1 MADTR
6 NDLWLQ
12 ITAESDIPDDITNVD
27 LGMAKELIRTH
38 NESAEAHA
46 DIRTKLQELEDAQ
59 VDEIKE
65 YSSKRDFPASG
76 DTSVTI
82 YVDVSTG
89 NLYRYNTS
97 SRKYEALAM
106 DTIPPSVALEG
117 VPTAPTARLG
127 TNTQQVATTQFVQNE
142 LAQLREQQESVT
154 PVYYDGKTKAK
165 LSLLGANGTIITNVA
180 DGKVEEG
187 SSDAVT
193 GGQLWSAQR
202 DMSNMSAL
210 AARNI
215 AANAAE
221 IDLLKRRAATV
232 VQIEGTNLDVA
243 LAEKGDTRTF
253 TLAIPENGTV
263 TEEETKFVTGKTV
276 YQAIQ
281 DAKGYISGGAGI
293 TVTDGVV
300 AIDDTVA
307 TKEDVENAAFSNQ
320 FKIINGDH
328 TAAMLGEAEGQPTY
342 AINVR
347 ANGSIQKNDGRIITG
362 GVVYEEVRLDENG
375 HFIREN
381 NTAAQNI
388 AVLDDVLFAVKSQ
401 LDDIPGALELRDDLT
416 TLQETTDAL
425 AETEAADKAELI
437 AKIDAEKET
446 LQDSIDAI
454 EEREAGYLDKDLA
467 GLSEDGT
474 QVIRDVV
481 DSRTVKIVNGDHTT
495 ATLGEENGQP
505 TYAINVRATG
515 RIQSGDGRI
524 VTAQTIYQEV
534 RPQTDG
540 TNVATAK
547 TVGENLLAL
556 DAAVSGINNRVSDVE
571 ENLVVHTA
579 GDYIT
584 IADDGKISVNVSG
597 SVTENNTG
605 LVTGDQI
612 TDAIQDSEARTGLL
626 IKDVHDEMLDRIN
639 EARTIGAGEGIS
651 VSENTVSVVPEL
663 LEKIN
668 NAASTD
674 TVYTKEEVDA
684 LIPEDT
690 DTQYVLSKDDETN
703 ELILTTSDGT
713 EVSRI
718 QLATDTDTKYSLEKV
733 GNTIRLIPNNDPTQ
747 AIPIELDAD
756 INTTYAFALNE
767 DGDLVITPDDNTAPT
782 VIPLGTEL
790 DKKVDKAELEN
801 YVPWTDISTEDN
813 PNRDAIVLKN
823 HDGLFGTTSK
833 GNTELLAMVSKWDVA
848 DFGNPN
854 MRTNLNTDNVVTVN
868 DAQIVVTDKNLGE
881 FIKAG
886 DGISLQ
892 KQTVTVD
899 PSTGFT
905 ADIFTVSSDAY
916 SKTELDET
924 LASYETRITQL
935 EEAEDQDTV
944 YTAGNG
950 IKISPENKISVENR
964 VERQILSNGNEAL
977 IFNESDGGGAKF
989 TNAAKNTVSFVGV
1002 NDGSNNID
1010 VQIYAKDR
1018 ATNTGTRINVNK
1030 NGAYY
1035 TVKNSMAF
1043 TAEDEIATKRDLNQT
1058 APVFY
1063 DSVSNFP
1070 NPGENGKIY
1079 VDTDTNSLYRW
1090 DPVDEKYKEIQGN
1103 TINDCIMDIAYADGT
1118 LTATKADG
1126 SVVTVTS
1133 SLRNEDIDTLFN

>member
-27 LGMAKELIRTH
+27 LGMARELIRAH
-38 NESAEAHA
+38 NESTEAHA
-46 DIRTKLQELEDAQ
+46 DIRTRLQELEDAQ
-59 VDEIKE
+59 TDEIKE
-65 YSSKRDFPASG
+65 YGSKRDFPASG

-142 LAQLREQQESVT
+142 LAQLREQQEAVT

-165 LSLLGANGTIITNVA
+165 LSLLGVNGTIVTNVA

-221 IDLLKRRAATV
+221 IDLLKHRAATV

-243 LAEKGDTRTF
+243 LAEEGDTRTF
-253 TLAIPENGTV
+253 TLAIPEDGTV
-263 TEEETKFVTGKTV
+263 TAEETKFVTGQAV
-276 YQAIQ
+276 YTAIR
-281 DAKGYISGGAGI
+281 DYVSAGAGI
-293 TVTDGVV
+293 TVTDGVIAV
-300 AIDDTVA
+300 DDTVA
-307 TKEDVENAAFSNQ
+307 TKEDVENAAFANQ

-347 ANGSIQKNDGRIITG
+347 ANGSVQKNDGRIITG
-362 GVVYEEVRLDENG
+362 GVVYEEVRLDEDG
-375 HFIREN
+375 HFVREN
-381 NTAAQNI
+381 NTAAQNL
-388 AVLDDVLFAVKSQ
+388 AVLDDVLFTVKSQ
-401 LDDIPGALELRDDLT
+401 LDDIPEALELRDDLT
-416 TLQETTDAL
+416 VLQETTDAL

-446 LQDSIDAI
+446 LQASIDAI

-474 QVIRDVV
+474 QVIRDIV

-571 ENLVVHTA
+571 ENFVVHTA

-584 IADDGKISVNVSG
+584 ITDDGKISVNVSG
-597 SVTENNTG
+597 SVTENSTG
-605 LVTGDQI
+605 LVTGNQI
-612 TDAIQDSEARTGLL
+612 TNAIQDSEARTGLL
-626 IKDVHDEMLDRIN
+626 IKDVHDEMLGQIN

-668 NAASTD
+668 NAASVD
-674 TVYTKEEVDA
+674 NVYTKEEVDA

-703 ELILTTSDGT
+703 ELILTASDGT

-747 AIPIELDAD
+747 AIPIELDTD

-767 DGDLVITPDDNTAPT
+767 DNDLVITPDDDTAPT

-790 DKKVDKAELEN
+790 DKKADREELEN

-848 DFGNPN
+848 DFGNPH

-950 IKISPENKISVENR
+950 ISISPENKISVENR

-989 TNAAKNTVSFVGV
+989 TNAAKNTIAFAGV
-1002 NDGSNNID
+1002 NDGSGNID
-1010 VQIYAKDR
+1010 VQLYALDK
-1018 ATNTGTRINVNK
+1018 TTKTGTRININK

-1043 TAEDEIATKRDLNQT
+1043 TAEDEIATKRDLDQT
-1058 APVFY
+1058 APAFY
-1063 DSVSNFP
+1063 NSISNFP
-1070 NPGENGKIY
+1070 DPGESGKIY

-1090 DPVDEKYKEIQGN
+1090 DPVEEKYKEIQGN
-1103 TINDCIMDIAYADGT
+1103 TINDCVTGIAYEDGILTIIRADDST
-1118 LTATKADG
+1118 E
-1126 SVVTVTS
+1126 TVDL
-1133 SLRNEDIDTLFN
+1133 SLSNEEIDTLFN